1 MLQHWKRGLM
11 RYLDRL
17 RAGGWPGVVIY
28 LVIALGTLA
37 VLTYL
42 FKKTNPGNLTTGA
55 AMVML
60 MYLTV
65 GGFMLLA
72 SRVFT
77 TKRDEKR

>member
-1 MLQHWKRGLM
+1 M

-17 RAGGWPGVVIY
+17 RAGGWTGVAIY

-42 FKKTNPGNLTTGA
+42 FKKTNPAHLNTGA

-60 MYLTV
+60 MYVTV

-77 TKRDEKR
+77 TRRDDKP